1 MPGGEIVPVEEE
13 KKPEKPKSAL
23 ALALADQA
31 KVYAKR
37 YEKLDDDIVNDITD
51 NDLTKRVKHKFS
63 DDPNWM
69 VDSIVGTCVIWVCIL
84 PPRDCCNIVT
94 TAFRSQTFFARIP
107 PLPLV
112 PSEANLTRSK

>member
-1 MPGGEIVPVEEE
+1 MPGGEIVPVGEE

-31 KVYAKR
+31 KTYAKK
-37 YEKLDDDIVNDITD
+37 YEKLDDGIVNDITD

-69 VDSIVGTCVIWVCIL
+69 VDSIVGACDIWVCIL
-84 PPRDCCNIVT
+84 SPRDCCDIVT
-94 TAFRSQTFFARIP
+94 AAFRSRTFFYRIP
-107 PLPLV
+107 PLPPV
-112 PSEANLTRSK
+112 PSEANLT